1 MKKSFIWLI
10 HALYWALFISL
21 LMMIF
26 ALMASI
32 PGFAKISGGKIN
44 ALYFWSRLM
53 TGFAVIPAIISF
65 YIFYSI
71 LFNRY
76 LSKKKFISFVSA
88 GIFASLIAAVLGAL
102 VESTPFL
109 FGPGYLFGDGY
120 NSALSILMVMSIGA
134 FINGIIGAVLKGFI
148 SWYNDI
154 KIKEDLLKKNYEME
168 LNLIKSQI
176 NPHFLFNTLNN
187 IDVLIEKDKEKASL
201 YFKKLSEILRFML
214 YETKT
219 EKMLISKELSY
230 IEKYIDL
237 QMLRNSNPAFAD
249 YKIKGDPGSRM
260 AEPMLFIPFI
270 ENAFKHADN
279 KKLVHAILIR
289 FDFTGKDILFE
300 CSNNYTANKPKE
312 NDSFGLGN
320 DLIEKR
326 LALLY
331 PQNHQ
336 LNITKD
342 NNRYT
347 VTLIIQDKYDLHHR

>member
-10 HALYWALFISL
+10 HLLYWALFISL
-21 LMMIF
+21 LMMFF

-32 PGFAKISGGKIN
+32 PGFEKISGGRIKGF
-44 ALYFWSRLM
+44 YFWIRIM
-53 TGFAVIPAIISF
+53 TGFAVIPALISF
-65 YIFYSI
+65 YSFYSF
-71 LFNRY
+71 LFHRF
-76 LSKKKFISFVSA
+76 LSRKKFISFLTA
-88 GIFASLIAAVLGAL
+88 GIFVSILAAVMGAL
-102 VESTPFL
+102 AESTPFL

-120 NSALSILMVMSIGA
+120 NSAVSIIFIMSIGA
-134 FINGIIGAVLKGFI
+134 FINGMIGAVLKGFI
-148 SWYNDI
+148 TWYNDI
-154 KIKEDLLKKNYEME
+154 KLKEDLLKKNYEME
-168 LNLIKSQI
+168 LNLIKSQV

-187 IDVLIEKDKEKASL
+187 IDVLIEKDKDKASL

-219 EKMLISKELSY
+219 EKIPITKELSY

-249 YKIKGDPGSRM
+249 YKIKGDPGNRM
-260 AEPMLFIPFI
+260 TEPMLFIPFI

-279 KKLVHAILIR
+279 KKLVHAILVR
-289 FDFTGKDILFE
+289 FDFTGRDIVFE

-326 LALLY
+326 LSLLY

-336 LNITKD
+336 LTITKD

-347 VTLIIQDKYDLHHR
+347 VNLIIQDKHDLHNR